1 MAPDDRDRAFEKALA
16 RHLRPSSRAAAEL
29 RGAAPN
35 ESCPDPETL
44 AAYHERSLSLQE
56 LNSWKQHIAGCGRCQ
71 LVLAHLETTEDI
83 PLGVDADENVVARK
97 APVFAQSPVHASSE
111 AMRAASPV
119 LSPTRS
125 VLEKAVAPAGDARK
139 FPRRTQ
145 WRWLAPAGALAAGL
159 LVWVALH
166 ESQPAR
172 LTTQPPVQ
180 EAQNRE
186 PSPPPQPVLTA
197 PATTRDE
204 DQRARTP
211 ELSADL
217 RADAKKILPQSRG
230 KQLGRQTA
238 SASAP
243 NVELDSPKKETA
255 EKTERV
261 VTADAQTADQSKA
274 QTDELSGQREN
285 ERPTVVQQSAPAPS
299 QPAFVSTEASAA
311 PAAPAPS
318 AHAKQSQTRVESKSA
333 AVAGAVSSTED
344 NKISSNLQSM
354 KPFHLAKSPSTRV
367 VSAPGD
373 KLLWLLGSNGLISV
387 SSDNG
392 TTWTQQSSG
401 VTSDLLAGSAPSEQV
416 CWIVGSSGTILRTT
430 DGGAHWFKQNSPTT
444 SDLFS
449 IRATDALHARIWS
462 ARDPQSHSVTSY
474 QTNDGGMTWTQ
485 VSNP

>member
-1 MAPDDRDRAFEKALA
+1 MEQVMAPDDRDRTFEKALA
-16 RHLRPSSRAAAEL
+16 RHVRLSSRADAEL

-71 LVLAHLETTEDI
+71 LVLAHLETTEDV
-83 PLGVDADENVVARK
+83 PLGVAVDENVVAVK
-97 APVFAQSPVHASSE
+97 APVFAQSPVHASSA
-111 AMRAASPV
+111 AMRAASPA
-119 LSPTRS
+119 LSPPRS
-125 VLEKAVAPAGDARK
+125 VLEKAAAPAGEARK

-197 PATTRDE
+197 PATKPDK

-230 KQLGRQTA
+230 QQLGRQTA

-243 NVELDSPKKETA
+243 NVELDSPKKEA
-255 EKTERV
+255 EEKATRV
-261 VTADAQTADQSKA
+261 VTADAQAADKSKA
-274 QTDELSGQREN
+274 QVDELSGQRET
-285 ERPTVVQQSAPAPS
+285 ERQTAVQ
-299 QPAFVSTEASAA
+299 QPAFVSTEASAS
-311 PAAPAPS
+311 PAAPAPP
-318 AHAKQSQTRVESKSA
+318 ARGKQSQTKVESKSA
-333 AVAGAVSSTED
+333 AVAGAVSSTAD

-354 KPFHLAKSPSTRV
+354 KPFHLAKTPNSRV
-367 VSAPGD
+367 VSSPGD
-373 KLLWLLGSNGLISV
+373 KLLWLLGSNGFISV

-392 TTWTQQSSG
+392 TTWTEQSSG
-401 VTSDLLAGSAPSEQV
+401 VTAELLAGSAPTEQV

-430 DGGAHWFKQNSPTT
+430 DGGAHWFKQNSPIT
-444 SDLFS
+444 SDWFS

-462 ARDPQSHSVTSY
+462 APDPQSHSVTSY
-474 QTNDGGMTWTQ
+474 QTHDGGVTWTQ